1 MTDDVHRRPNVA
13 DFYAQLPGAEG
24 IRITGYARGDCLY
37 LVDTANA
44 DAWLEGKAV
53 SLGDMA

>member
-1 MTDDVHRRPNVA
+1 MTDDRRRPNVA
-13 DFYAQLPGAEG
+13 DFHAELPGAEG

-44 DAWLEGKAV
+44 DAWLEGKAIN
-53 SLGDMA
+53 LGEME

>member
-13 DFYAQLPGAEG
+13 DFHAELPGAEG

-37 LVDTANA
+37 LVDTANP

>member
-1 MTDDVHRRPNVA
+1 MTDDHHGRPNVA
-13 DFYAQLPGAEG
+13 DFHAVLPGAEG

-44 DAWLEGKAV
+44 DAWLEGKAIN
-53 SLGDMA
+53 LGEME

>member
-1 MTDDVHRRPNVA
+1 MSDDRRRPNVA
-13 DFYAQLPGAEG
+13 DFHAELPGAEG

-44 DAWLEGKAV
+44 DAWLVGKATN
-53 SLGDMA
+53 LGEME

>member
-1 MTDDVHRRPNVA
+1 MTDDRRRPNLA
-13 DFYAQLPGAEG
+13 DFHAELPGAEG

-44 DAWLEGKAV
+44 DAWLEGKAIN
-53 SLGDMA
+53 LGEME

>member
-1 MTDDVHRRPNVA
+1 MTDDRRRPNVA
-13 DFYAQLPGAEG
+13 DFHANLPGAEG

-44 DAWLEGKAV
+44 DAWLEGKAIN
-53 SLGDMA
+53 LGEME